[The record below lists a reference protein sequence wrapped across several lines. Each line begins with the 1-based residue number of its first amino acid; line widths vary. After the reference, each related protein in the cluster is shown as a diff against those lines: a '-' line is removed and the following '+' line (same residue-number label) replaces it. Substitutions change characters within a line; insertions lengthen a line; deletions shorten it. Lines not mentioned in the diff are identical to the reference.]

1 MLFVVFK
8 TLKCNVTEDWTGPD
22 EPYLMMNGQVI
33 WDHTR
38 EGLNDGEAA
47 HVGVKVQLNGIAT
60 VSLFDQDSPDP
71 DDFLGSI
78 AVFPA
83 EKGPPITKKFL
94 ADGADYSLSYQ
105 VIEEE

>member
-1 MLFVVFK
+1 MLTVGFI
-8 TLKCNVTEDWTGPD
+8 TLHCNVTEDWTGPD

-38 EGLNDGEAA
+38 EGLNDGGSA
-47 HVGVKVQLNGIAT
+47 HIGIELPLNGIAT

-78 AVFPA
+78 AVFPQ
-83 EKGPPITKKFL
+83 ELGPDVIKKKFL
-94 ADGADYSLSYQ
+94 ADGADYWLSYR
-105 VIEEE
+105 VFDK